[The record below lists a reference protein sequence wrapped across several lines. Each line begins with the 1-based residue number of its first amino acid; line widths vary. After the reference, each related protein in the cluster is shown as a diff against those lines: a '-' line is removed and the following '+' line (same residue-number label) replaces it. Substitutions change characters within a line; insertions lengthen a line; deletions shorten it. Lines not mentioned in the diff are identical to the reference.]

1 MNILLLDQFSD
12 PGGAQFC
19 LRDLMPEMI
28 RRGWKPRLMVPG
40 GGELVQWSDRLGV
53 PTCTLPLRR
62 YSNGGK
68 TALDF
73 LRFGVDV
80 PRMTAAVRRA
90 IGRDCIDLVYVNG
103 PRALPAVLGVSCQV
117 VFHAHNYIGA
127 RYGRKLL
134 EWMVKTAG
142 ATVIAASR
150 YVAERYVRVLG
161 SEKVRVV
168 YNGIRD
174 MGGVPRTFDRRPA
187 RVGMIGRIEPEKG
200 QTDLLRAARHIA
212 EKGGGAEFFIYGAKL
227 YADSVYDARVRTM
240 AENAG
245 VTLCGWTDDVSR
257 ALHNLEILAVPS
269 GPGEAAT
276 RVIMEAFSAGTPVVA
291 YGAGG
296 IPELVENGRTG
307 ILTETRDSE
316 SLARSLEALI
326 EDRASLARMA
336 AAGREEWLRRFRI
349 ERFRTDVCDLLESCV
364 QPKDRRLGWWEPGR
378 ASDGEAA

>member
-1 MNILLLDQFSD
+1 VNILLLDQFSD

-40 GGELVQWSDRLGV
+40 GGELVQWSNRMGV
-53 PTCTLPLRR
+53 PTCSLPLQR

-73 LRFGVDV
+73 LRFSVDV
-80 PRMTAAVRRA
+80 PRMAAAVRRA
-90 IGRDCIDLVYVNG
+90 IRRECVDLVYVNG
-103 PRALPAVLGVSCQV
+103 PRVLPAVLGVPCPV
-117 VFHAHNYIGA
+117 VFHAHNYIRA

-134 EWMVKTAG
+134 QWMVKAAS

-150 YVAERYVRVLG
+150 YVAEGYVRALG

-174 MGGVPRTFDRRPA
+174 MRDMPRTFDRRPA

-200 QTDLLRAARHIA
+200 QIDLLRAARYIA
-212 EKGGGAEFFIYGAKL
+212 EKGGEAEFFVYGAKL
-227 YADSVYDARVRTM
+227 YADSGYEARVRTV

-245 VTLCGWTDDVSR
+245 VNLCGWTDDVSR

-291 YGAGG
+291 YRAGG
-296 IPELVENGRTG
+296 IPELIENGRTG
-307 ILTETRDSE
+307 ILTETHDSE
-316 SLARSLEALI
+316 SLARSIRTLMG
-326 EDRASLARMA
+326 DRASMERLS
-336 AAGREEWLRRFRI
+336 AAGRGEWQRRFTV
-349 ERFRTDVCDLLESCV
+349 ERFRTNVCDLLESC
-364 QPKDRRLGWWEPGR
+364 
-378 ASDGEAA
+378 A